1 MVTTEPLNY
10 YLPIKSTSMPASRRP
25 SRESSPRMMSLPTS
39 PRARHRS
46 LHTSQSSG
54 TFGRAKLER
63 NKLPDLCPV
72 SSYSSLKPFSAKPG
86 ASSFATAG
94 RELRVPG
101 ALEATPAHYAD
112 PRSTLKTSGVT
123 KFSSVI
129 RPDTA
134 KAGVAPTHSYLTK
147 SSSFTLK
154 QHGTFATTG
163 RESQQPR
170 LLVCPVS
177 SYAASLSTLRPTGAV
192 AWGSTARLVV
202 PELVATKPN
211 PTPPTKMTTVK
222 MVAALRQKTGAST
235 FATYASA
242 TGELAAALVR
252 PPSPTEVEDLLSGE
266 LDLEAIE
273 ASACD

>member
-1 MVTTEPLNY
+1 
-10 YLPIKSTSMPASRRP
+10 MPASLRP
-25 SRESSPRMMSLPTS
+25 SRESSPRIMSLPKS

-46 LHTSQSSG
+46 LLRSQSSG

-63 NKLPDLCPV
+63 NKLSDLCPV

-101 ALEATPAHYAD
+101 ELETTPAHYAE

-134 KAGVAPTHSYLTK
+134 KADVAPSHSYLTK

-154 QHGTFATTG
+154 RHGTFATTG
-163 RESQQPR
+163 RESQQ
-170 LLVCPVS
+170 VFCPIS
-177 SYAASLSTLRPTGAV
+177 SYAAPLSTLTSTGAV

-202 PELVATKPN
+202 AELVATKPN

-235 FATYASA
+235 FATYAK
-242 TGELAAALVR
+242 GELTAALVR

-273 ASACD
+273 ASA